1 MKNDELDAI
10 LSKDQEIIPS
20 SGFVNVVM
28 DAVRREAATPPPI
41 PFPWKYALPG
51 IVAAG
56 LVVAAIVIAAFTQ
69 VVQVTT
75 TSEPQATLQSLL
87 APTLEKATVRS
98 LGWVCVALLMT
109 FFSLMLT
116 RRFTRLRG

>member
-1 MKNDELDAI
+1 MRDEELDHI
-10 LSKDQEIIPS
+10 MSKEREIIPS
-20 SGFVNVVM
+20 SGFVSAVM
-28 DAVRREAATPPPI
+28 DAVQREAAAPPPI

-69 VVQVTT
+69 VAQVTT

-98 LGWVCVALLMT
+98 L
-109 FFSLMLT
+109 
-116 RRFTRLRG
+116 R